1 MIRKSLFAVI
11 AAVGLT
17 SCLKDSVD
25 SEITMLGKEQEK
37 IMEEYVTSRGL
48 TAKKEALYDNQGN
61 YFPIYTMVET
71 RGDST
76 TRYTQNEAIWVAY
89 TVRTLEDRVIDSKV
103 AADSALIYEAGYAGK
118 ILGLSVS
125 AGTFLGK
132 GGKGRFLVPST
143 LGYGTNPPGGVEYNA
158 ILMVDVEVL
167 GRFTE
172 AEQIQFYIKRN
183 NFKATRTTDTGLI
196 FSQLTTTTDSV
207 AKGPTVKVKY
217 TGRFANGY
225 VFDKTTTDA
234 GATFQL
240 NGVVPGFAEA
250 IMLMR
255 KGEKATAILPSKI
268 AYGENGGGRMP
279 VYMPL
284 IFDIE
289 VLDSY

>member
-1 MIRKSLFAVI
+1 MIKKSVLAVI

-25 SEITMLGKEQEK
+25 SDTTVLGKEQEK
-37 IMEEYVTSRGL
+37 IMEEYVTANGL
-48 TAKKEALYDNQGN
+48 TAKKEALYDVRGN
-61 YFPIYTMVET
+61 YYPVYTMIET
-71 RGDST
+71 KGDSIT
-76 TRYTQNEAIWVAY
+76 KYTSNEAVWIAY
-89 TVRTLEDRVIDSKV
+89 TIRTLENRVVETKT
-103 AADSALIYEAGYAGK
+103 AADSVLVYEGGYSGK

-125 AGTFLGK
+125 ATTFIGK

-158 ILMVDVEVL
+158 ILIVDVEVL
-167 GRFTE
+167 DRLSE
-172 AEQIQFYIKRN
+172 PEQIGFYVKKN
-183 NFKATRTTDTGLI
+183 NFKTTQATDTGLL
-196 FSQLTTTTDSV
+196 FSQLTTTTDSL
-207 AKGPTVKVKY
+207 AAGPTVKVKY
-217 TGRFANGY
+217 VGKFANGH
-225 VFDKTTTDA
+225 VFDKSET

-250 IMLMR
+250 IKLMR

-268 AYGENGGGRMP
+268 AYGENGGGVMP

-284 IFDIE
+284 IFEIE